1 VGNDSAPD
9 VSVPVP
15 ARRPDDAAASPSAIA
30 TAPDIG
36 LIGPL
41 TPGRTLALQ
50 RTAGNTLVS
59 RLVAARQ
66 PSGTANPPAP
76 PPPAPPA
83 VTPFGW
89 SDVTLGQRVD
99 TGTAEQLGT
108 YLAGLAPAARDAAIL
123 DLQGARRFYRQQ
135 LAGADDARR
144 RAIGERVQ
152 RADVALQGHY
162 RTIAVG
168 QVTTGPNAPPGGW
181 PAGSRPTGL
190 MAGTHAPSQAERDQL
205 RNAMAP
211 ARRRTASGQL
221 ADFHSVIPG
230 QTDAYEQRIYRT
242 LHEEIDRLYADL
254 VRDKGP
260 TEHADLAHVNPFDR
274 YEAIAD
280 IAKEE
285 TDGVFGKYI
294 TGPPFR
300 HGRGRHLGN
309 LRDRFEEEQGA
320 QAALGPRG
328 RRRQAEQLI
337 EYFIQSGYGGITRIN
352 TEHDAVPE
360 RTTLSPGESRSE
372 AAILHGAVVTIA
384 AAREA
389 ELLAI
394 DRGWEGTAGG
404 GIVSLQRWRVADEA
418 GDPAGQGQRRH
429 FWDVFQTMIHEY
441 LHTLTH
447 ERYYAYARTLPGGDA
462 GVQYNTLVEG
472 MTSAMTEIVWA
483 NVAARVGQPA
493 LSERVEGTTLYVDE
507 ATSRAA
513 CPPIPARY
521 PSYHQ
526 AMEMISVV
534 GPRNVFAAYLLGEID
549 MIRASPVARP

>member
-15 ARRPDDAAASPSAIA
+15 ARRSDDAAAPSAIA
-30 TAPDIG
+30 TATDIG

-50 RTAGNTLVS
+50 RTAGNALVS
-59 RLVAARQ
+59 RLVAAPQ

-76 PPPAPPA
+76 PPPAPSPPAPPA

-108 YLAGLAPAARDAAIL
+108 YLAALAPAARDAAIL

-168 QVTTGPNAPPGGW
+168 QVTAGPNAPPGGW

-190 MAGTHAPSQAERDQL
+190 MAGTHTPSQAERDQL
-205 RNAMAP
+205 RDAMAP

-300 HGRGRHLGN
+300 HRRGWATCVTGSR
-309 LRDRFEEEQGA
+309 RSRA
-320 QAALGPRG
+320 
-328 RRRQAEQLI
+328 RRRHWVRA
-337 EYFIQSGYGGITRIN
+337 
-352 TEHDAVPE
+352 
-360 RTTLSPGESRSE
+360 
-372 AAILHGAVVTIA
+372 
-384 AAREA
+384 
-389 ELLAI
+389 
-394 DRGWEGTAGG
+394 
-404 GIVSLQRWRVADEA
+404 
-418 GDPAGQGQRRH
+418 
-429 FWDVFQTMIHEY
+429 
-441 LHTLTH
+441 
-447 ERYYAYARTLPGGDA
+447 DA
-462 GVQYNTLVEG
+462 G
-472 MTSAMTEIVWA
+472 
-483 NVAARVGQPA
+483 
-493 LSERVEGTTLYVDE
+493 
-507 ATSRAA
+507 
-513 CPPIPARY
+513 
-521 PSYHQ
+521 
-526 AMEMISVV
+526 
-534 GPRNVFAAYLLGEID
+534 
-549 MIRASPVARP
+549 ARPSS